1 METPRDDKLA
11 ADLRALRPTPRPE
24 FAAEL
29 DQRAAAGFP
38 RRSHWRWTPFERL
51 RAMPPR
57 KLLIPAGGFAV
68 LAIAIATAVTLSS
81 EKHDSANL
89 AVLRP
94 GEEVQKSN
102 QGAPSPGGGRSDSA
116 SAEYSNEVPMAG
128 SAGGSSAA
136 DSTGVLRSS
145 SAEAPEL
152 DGFSEDLPSRT
163 QNRAVERNAELVLA
177 AAPADVADD

>member
-81 EKHDSANL
+81 ETHDSANL

-102 QGAPSPGGGRSDSA
+102 QGAPSPGGGRSC
-116 SAEYSNEVPMAG
+116 
-128 SAGGSSAA
+128 
-136 DSTGVLRSS
+136 
-145 SAEAPEL
+145 
-152 DGFSEDLPSRT
+152 
-163 QNRAVERNAELVLA
+163 
-177 AAPADVADD
+177 